1 VPGSEA
7 NARPTP
13 LAKFWV
19 SHPQRRDYDGIVFAP
34 QRETPGRYNL
44 WRGFAVEPRPGDCS
58 LFLKHILEN
67 VCRGDDERYRWVIGW
82 FADLVQHPGEKC
94 GTALALRGRQ
104 GVGKTIVGK
113 IVGSLLGEHYVA
125 VSDPRYVTGRF
136 NSHLVSALLLHAD
149 EGFWAGDHAAEGKI
163 KDLVT
168 GDFHFVE
175 FKGREPIK
183 IRNYV
188 RLLVTGNPAWLVP
201 AGMEERRF
209 AVLDVGEDRMQDH
222 RYFAAI
228 EKQMAAGGRA
238 ALLDYLLKFDLSR
251 VNLRQIPRTAALLDQ
266 KIASLSPEMSWLLD
280 FLRAG
285 QLPWGCDG
293 EHDHCLDVGAARAAG
308 PIDFGMGGDD
318 RERPDVG
325 VTFSG
330 DEGH

>member
-1 VPGSEA
+1 
-7 NARPTP
+7 
-13 LAKFWV
+13 
-19 SHPQRRDYDGIVFAP
+19 
-34 QRETPGRYNL
+34 
-44 WRGFAVEPRPGDCS
+44 
-58 LFLKHILEN
+58 
-67 VCRGDDERYRWVIGW
+67 VIGW

-330 DEGH
+330 DEPAQPDEVTEQLLDVEVVPVHRGLHRAVAGNPVRTWRPEVAG